1 MTWGSS
7 AALKLQEMF
16 VLPNSSLV
24 SVCQFSFQPALC
36 LRIHISWWFHQK
48 LHHVCITS
56 QYLVCSAVF
65 SKPSESAWKDLC
77 PIQPGGV
84 PHLIF
89 EDLSKS
95 SRKTH
100 NFSRNAAQSNPNIL
114 LPPETFAAKP
124 TESSSSLPS
133 NTGVVLDRHAATK
146 LGKQTRTRKVISRLA
161 VSPWLPPSD
170 RVLKVLKL
178 EFFQKGIQ
186 GPFLWRQ
193 PDPSILKCHEIPRR
207 QTQKPSLIS
216 DSRLGFPWFSLSGCC
231 TFFARERP
239 VPMSCFYRV
248 LQMLDLLLRRCFSKL
263 NQDWA

>member
-56 QYLVCSAVF
+56 QYLVSSAVF

-84 PHLIF
+84 PDLIF

-100 NFSRNAAQSNPNIL
+100 NFSRNAAQSKPNIL

-124 TESSSSLPS
+124 SHWKQFKLTLHSRTTSAINNNTNQCQYRSCVSRPTCSNKIRQTNENQKSNQPAGSL
-133 NTGVVLDRHAATK
+133 TVAAT
-146 LGKQTRTRKVISRLA
+146 
-161 VSPWLPPSD
+161 
-170 RVLKVLKL
+170 
-178 EFFQKGIQ
+178 
-186 GPFLWRQ
+186 
-193 PDPSILKCHEIPRR
+193 
-207 QTQKPSLIS
+207 
-216 DSRLGFPWFSLSGCC
+216 
-231 TFFARERP
+231 
-239 VPMSCFYRV
+239 
-248 LQMLDLLLRRCFSKL
+248 
-263 NQDWA
+263 